1 MLRILLNTLL
11 LTTTGYAA
19 INSQYFLKF
28 SSQKMVGGL
37 LASLTS
43 NRLIECASRCLANTS
58 CQAYHWRR
66 TVTSNNCDLLKY
78 IDDVT
83 LSSDT
88 NCDLYLSRGGIPHRR
103 YLTGYWGGYT
113 GNLMCEEGSLVYGYT
128 LWYDS
133 YTGTAT
139 GTDDCGV
146 TGVELLCRTPEG
158 NITSPITFDMNYTD
172 GVKRKTATCT
182 AGNFVNKFS
191 SHMGPIRGADD
202 DDGLNNLHLMCTDSF
217 KLMSH
222 DVGQAPGQVGGVVC
236 REHLYVA

>member
-78 IDDVT
+78 IDD
-83 LSSDT
+83 
-88 NCDLYLSRGGIPHRR
+88 
-103 YLTGYWGGYT
+103 
-113 GNLMCEEGSLVYGYT
+113 
-128 LWYDS
+128 YDS

-222 DVGQAPGQVGGVVC
+222 DVGQVGTWAGWRSCLPGTFICGMKLRYEALGASSDNSC
-236 REHLYVA
+236 INEFIALCCFP